1 MGTPSAT
8 LDPSGTPPK
17 AVRAA
22 LRLLAL
28 GALLLLSAGLVP
40 HASAGDDAAL
50 IGLREA
56 VARGIRSNL
65 DLSMIRL
72 EIPIREQDATSAEA
86 AFDPVVEAALSA
98 GDEKIL
104 TGVILY
110 DNEVQHNQEIGAGA
124 GVLKRFTT
132 GLRSRLAFETRR
144 TGDNFLADTLD
155 PKYRNLI
162 VLELTQPLLRD
173 FGREVNTAPLREAK
187 NRVDQAVAG
196 YMGRA
201 QALGARI
208 EETCLDLA
216 GASAVLAFRIQG
228 RELASELRRGN
239 ERRLAQGMI
248 SVTEVDEAR
257 AAEVDREEA
266 VIQARQLVETLSNG
280 LRDLLEIGPDDP
292 LYGAELRTPD
302 LPAGRELRPEHPEA
316 LRVALARRPDLK
328 EAMLAR
334 DGQEIL
340 AEYYRNQKK
349 PRVDLVAAAGGNG
362 LSGGD
367 RPVGIFGDPRT
378 SSLTGDYGDAFSS
391 MIEDGGYQLSAA
403 LRFHYPPGNRDA
415 VARYEKSRLMQRRL
429 DLLIERTKH
438 RIDTE
443 IQNALVAVDR
453 GLERVRAGE
462 RFARLSEK
470 TLDQETARLGSGLS
484 DTFRVLEYQ
493 EKAVAARIRHIT
505 ALTGYHKGLARLYQA
520 MGINL
525 ERLGILAS
533 VDEGVLGFDAE

>member
-1 MGTPSAT
+1 MLTPAART
-8 LDPSGTPPK
+8 ARRLLT
-17 AVRAA
+17 VAA
-22 LRLLAL
+22 LLAVF
-28 GALLLLSAGLVP
+28 AVCAPPSK
-40 HASAGDDAAL
+40 AGDNTTV

-56 VARGIRSNL
+56 VARGIRRNL
-65 DLSMIRL
+65 DLSMTRL
-72 EIPIREQDATSAEA
+72 EIPIREQDVTSGEA
-86 AFDPVVEAALSA
+86 AFDPALEASLSA
-98 GDEKIL
+98 GDRKLL

-110 DNEVQHNQEIGAGA
+110 DNEVQHNREIGAGV

-132 GLRSRLAFETRR
+132 GLRSRLAFETQ
-144 TGDNFLADTLD
+144 GAEDNFLADTLD
-155 PKYRNLI
+155 PKYRNII
-162 VLELTQPLLRD
+162 VFELTQPLLRD
-173 FGREVNTAPLREAK
+173 FGADVNTASIRAAK

-201 QALGARI
+201 QALGGEI

-216 GASAVLAFRIQG
+216 GASAVLALRIQA
-228 RELASELRRGN
+228 RELAATLLAGN
-239 ERRLAQGMI
+239 QRRLAQGMI

-257 AAEVDREEA
+257 AAEVDRDEA
-266 VIQARQLVETLSNG
+266 VIQARQRVETLSNG
-280 LRDLLEIGPDDP
+280 LKDLMAVDPADP
-292 LYGAELRTPD
+292 LYGNEIRTPA
-302 LPAGRELRPEHPEA
+302 LPTGREVRPEHPAA

-349 PRVDLVAAAGGNG
+349 PRVDLVASAGANG

-367 RPVGIFGDPRT
+367 RPVAIFGDPRT
-378 SSLTGDYGDAFSS
+378 STLTGDYGDAYGS
-391 MIEDGGYQLSAA
+391 MLEDGGYQLSAA
-403 LRFHYPPGNRDA
+403 LRFHYPVGNRDA
-415 VARYEKSRLMQRRL
+415 SAQYRKSRLEQRKIE
-429 DLLIERTKH
+429 LLIDRTKH

-470 TLDQETARLGSGLS
+470 TLEQETARLGSGLS
-484 DTFRVLEYQ
+484 DTFRVLDYQ
-493 EKAVAARIRHIT
+493 EKAVAARIRHTT
-505 ALTGYHKGLARLYQA
+505 ALADYQKGLARLYLA

-533 VDEGVLGFDAE
+533 VDEGALGVSGTQ

>member
-1 MGTPSAT
+1 MGTPSPH
-8 LDPSGTPPK
+8 LDRSSLHPK
-17 AVRAA
+17 AVRVA
-22 LRLLAL
+22 LRLLVP
-28 GALLLLSAGLVP
+28 GALLLLSTCLVP
-40 HASAGDDAAL
+40 PASAGDDAMV

-110 DNEVQHNQEIGAGA
+110 DNEVQHNKEISAGA

-196 YMGRA
+196 YLGRA

-216 GASAVLAFRIQG
+216 GASAVLALRIQA

-239 ERRLAQGMI
+239 ERRLEQGMI

-280 LRDLLEIGPDDP
+280 LKDLLEIGPDDP
-292 LYGAELRTPD
+292 LYGAELRTPG
-302 LPAGRELRPEHPEA
+302 LPADREPRPEHPEA
-316 LRVALARRPDLK
+316 LRLALARRPDLK

-340 AEYYRNQKK
+340 AEYYRNQKQ

-362 LSGGD
+362 LSGGN
-367 RPVGIFGDPRT
+367 RPVGIFGEPRT
-378 SSLTGDYGDAFSS
+378 SSLTGDYGDAFGS

-462 RFARLSEK
+462 RFARLSQK
-470 TLDQETARLGSGLS
+470 TLDQESVRLGSGLS

-505 ALTGYHKGLARLYQA
+505 ALTDYQKGLARLYLA

-533 VDEGVLGFDAE
+533 VDEGALGFDAE